1 MLQFRADVLISGEM
15 FLINDRGE
23 LMSQISTSIRAQQ
36 LTEERV
42 KTVRFQT
49 NWLFALLLILQLAAT
64 IITAIVYTPKAWAGS
79 FAQPHIHL
87 YAAIGIGTLLTVV
100 PLYLI
105 ARFPKRYSTQ
115 ITVSIAQGLYSA
127 LLIHLAGGRIETHFH
142 IFGSLAL
149 LAFYRDWKTLIPAT
163 VVVAVDHFGRGM
175 FWPQS
180 VFGVQTAS
188 SFRALEHALWV
199 VFIDIFL
206 IYSCIRGRQDISAM
220 AEVRAGL
227 ENSASKTEKEVHER
241 TAELAESESFLR
253 SILNSQSALL
263 AIIDAKGLVIGTN
276 SAWDGYWADA
286 DGYAKISEGANYL
299 DVCDGL
305 DGPKYEGAIRVADA
319 IRSVLNGESEQE
331 SVVYSWED
339 QDGQHWFRADVTSL
353 FTAKSGAVIA
363 HHDITEQ
370 IQKNIQLEQTYSE
383 LSRLALVAERTDNAV
398 VITDRSGVIEW
409 VNDGFTRLT
418 DYSMDEVVGKKHG
431 TFLIGPA
438 TDPETV
444 EEMRIGLETGTG
456 YNVEVI
462 NYNKSGEPYW
472 IGMELTP
479 VRDAQGELE
488 RFIAVERDI
497 TREVILRQKLV
508 AETELMN
515 AILEAIPFQVYW
527 KNDDLEFEG
536 CNTAFANY
544 VGCNSRE
551 EVIGCDEHQIG
562 QLPPDSIDAFVEDAT
577 VMRTGEPI
585 IDDPRTWEMPNGE
598 ARDLLVSKIPL
609 NDQKGNSTGVVG
621 LFIDITRRNQLEN
634 QLLQAQKLESIGQ
647 LAAGIA
653 HEINTPAQYVGDNT
667 RFLRD
672 EFQGILKVI
681 DNYTS
686 QLDTSAPNKNWE
698 ERAAEIKQTLEE
710 VDYEFIRDEIPQ
722 AIEQSLEGIE
732 RITTIVRAMK
742 DFSHPGSSQKELVDL
757 NQAIDSTATVCSNRW
772 KYAADLEFD
781 FEDSMPHVPCFLGEF
796 NQVILNLIVNAAD
809 AIAEQNAES
818 GDKGKIIVKTSTD
831 GDDAIITIQDNGPGM
846 PEKVQAK
853 IFDPFFTTK
862 VVGKGTG
869 QGLAIS
875 QDVIVQKHGGT
886 IDVQSKEGEGT
897 TFTVRLPLS
906 NTVVQEEAA

>member
-1 MLQFRADVLISGEM
+1 MMKGEH
-15 FLINDRGE
+15 
-23 LMSQISTSIRAQQ
+23 MSQISTSMRAQQ
-36 LTEERV
+36 ITEERV
-42 KTVRFQT
+42 DTVRFQT

-79 FAQPHIHL
+79 FAQPHAHL
-87 YAAIGIGTLLTVV
+87 YAAIGIGTMLTVV

-127 LLIHLAGGRIETHFH
+127 LLIHLSGGRIETHFH

-149 LAFYRDWKTLIPAT
+149 LSFYRDWKTLIPAT
-163 VVVAVDHFGRGM
+163 VVVAADHFGRGM

-180 VFGVQTAS
+180 VFGVQAAS
-188 SFRALEHALWV
+188 SYRALEHALWV
-199 VFIDIFL
+199 VFIDMFL
-206 IYSCIRGRQDISAM
+206 IYSCIRGRQDISDM
-220 AEVRAGL
+220 ARVQAGL
-227 ENSASKTEKEVHER
+227 ENSATETEKEVQVR
-241 TAELAESESFLR
+241 TAELAESESFFR
-253 SILNSQSALL
+253 TILDSQSALL
-263 AIIDAKGLVIGTN
+263 AIIDDQGVVIGTN
-276 SAWDGYWADA
+276 SAWDTFWADTE
-286 DGYAKISEGANYL
+286 GYGQISEGANYL
-299 DVCDGL
+299 DVCDEF
-305 DGPKYEGAIRVADA
+305 DDSKKEGALKVASA
-319 IRSVLNGESEQE
+319 IRSVLYGDSEQE

-339 QDGQHWFRADVTSL
+339 QNGKRWFRADVTSL
-353 FTAKSGAVIA
+353 FTSKSGAVIA

-383 LSRLALVAERTDNAV
+383 LSRLALVAERTDNVV
-398 VITDRSGVIEW
+398 VITDRSGNIEW

-418 DYSMDEVVGKKHG
+418 DYSLNEVIGKKHG
-431 TFLIGPA
+431 TFLNGPA
-438 TDPETV
+438 TNPDTI
-444 EEMRIGLETGTG
+444 EEMRLGLENGSG
-456 YNVEVI
+456 YSVEVI
-462 NYNKSGEPYW
+462 NYDKAGEPYW

-479 VRDAQGELE
+479 VRDADGELE

-508 AETELMN
+508 AETELMD

-536 CNTAFANY
+536 CNTAFAKY
-544 VGCNSRE
+544 VGRESRE
-551 EVIGCDEHQIG
+551 EVIGSDEHQIG

-585 IDDPRTWEMPNGE
+585 IDDNRTWVMPNGDT
-598 ARDLLVSKIPL
+598 RDLLVSKIPL
-609 NDQKGNSTGVVG
+609 NDQNGNSTGVVG
-621 LFIDITRRNQLEN
+621 LFIDVTDRNQLEN
-634 QLLQAQKLESIGQ
+634 QLQQAQKLESIGQ

-672 EFQGILKVI
+672 EFDGILKVI
-681 DNYTS
+681 EKYAS
-686 QLDTSAPNKNWE
+686 QLDISAPSKNWE
-698 ERAAEIKQTLEE
+698 ERAKEIKETLEE
-710 VDYEFIRDEIPQ
+710 VDYEFIREEIPQ

-757 NQAIDSTATVCSNRW
+757 NQAIESTATVCSNKW

-781 FEDSMPHVPCFLGEF
+781 FQYSMPHVPCFLGEF

-809 AIAEQNAES
+809 AIAEQNAEN
-818 GDKGKIIVKTSTD
+818 GEKGKITVSTSIV
-831 GDDAIITIQDNGPGM
+831 GDDAVITVVDNGPGM

-875 QDVIVQKHGGT
+875 QDVIVQKHGGS

-897 TFTVRLPLS
+897 TFTVRHPLS
-906 NTVVQEEAA
+906 NTVVREEAA

>member
-1 MLQFRADVLISGEM
+1 
-15 FLINDRGE
+15 
-23 LMSQISTSIRAQQ
+23 MSQMSTTMRAAQ
-36 LTEERV
+36 LTEERIG
-42 KTVRFQT
+42 TIRFQT
-49 NWLFALLLILQLAAT
+49 NWLFALLLVIQLAAT
-64 IITAIVYTPKAWAGS
+64 IITAIVYTPKAWASS

-87 YAAIGIGTLLTVV
+87 YVAIGLGTLLTAV
-100 PLYLI
+100 PLFLI

-115 ITVSIAQGLYSA
+115 ITVSIAQGLFSA
-127 LLIHLAGGRIETHFH
+127 LLIYLGGGRVETHFH

-149 LAFYRDWKTLIPAT
+149 LSLYRDWKTLIPASL
-163 VVVAVDHFGRGM
+163 VVVIDHFGRGM
-175 FWPQS
+175 FWPQY

-188 SFRALEHALWV
+188 SLRALEHSLWV
-199 VFIDIFL
+199 MFIDVCL
-206 IYSCIRGRQDISAM
+206 IYSCKRGKQDIEAM

-227 ENSASKTEKEVHER
+227 ENSASKTEREVHER

-263 AIIDAKGLVIGTN
+263 AIIDEKGVVIGTN
-276 SAWDGYWADA
+276 SAWDAFWADT
-286 DGYAKISEGANYL
+286 DGYAKISEGANYIE
-299 DVCDGL
+299 VCEGL
-305 DGPKYEGAIRVADA
+305 GGPQYEGALRVASA
-319 IRSVLNGESEQE
+319 IRSVLEGESEKE

-339 QDGQHWFRADVTSL
+339 QGGQHWFRADVTSL
-353 FTAKSGAVIA
+353 FTVKSGAVIA

-398 VITDRSGVIEW
+398 VITDRSGMIEW
-409 VNDGFTRLT
+409 VNEGFTRLT
-418 DYSMDEVVGKKHG
+418 SYSMDEVVGKKHG
-431 TFLIGPA
+431 TFLIGPD
-438 TDPETV
+438 TDPKTV
-444 EEMRIGLETGTG
+444 EEMRLGLETGMG
-456 YNVEVI
+456 YSVEVI
-462 NYNKSGEPYW
+462 NYNKAGKPYW

-479 VRDAQGELE
+479 VRNTQGELE

-497 TREVILRQKLV
+497 TREIVLRQKLV

-527 KNDDLEFEG
+527 KNDELELEG

-551 EVIGCDEHQIG
+551 EVIGSDEHQIG

-585 IDDPRTWEMPNGE
+585 IDDPRTWEMPNGD

-672 EFQGILKVI
+672 EFNGILKVI
-681 DNYTS
+681 EDYS
-686 QLDTSAPNKNWE
+686 RQLDKSMPQKEWD
-698 ERAAEIKQTLEE
+698 ERADEIKQTLDE
-710 VDYEFIRDEIPQ
+710 VDYEFIRNEIPQ

-757 NQAIDSTATVCSNRW
+757 NQAIDSTATVCSNKW

-781 FEDSMPHVPCFLGEF
+781 FQDSMPHVPCFLGEF
-796 NQVILNLIVNAAD
+796 NQVMLNLIVNAAD
-809 AIAEQNAES
+809 AISEQRGDS
-818 GDKGKIIVKTSTD
+818 GEKGKIIVRTCTD
-831 GDDAIITIQDNGPGM
+831 GEDAVITVTDDGPGM
-846 PEKVQAK
+846 AEDVLAK

-886 IDVQSKEGEGT
+886 IDVQSKPGEGT

-906 NTVVQEEAA
+906 KTVVQEEAA

>member
-1 MLQFRADVLISGEM
+1 
-15 FLINDRGE
+15 
-23 LMSQISTSIRAQQ
+23 MSQMSTTMRAAQ
-36 LTEERV
+36 LTEERIG
-42 KTVRFQT
+42 TIRFQT
-49 NWLFALLLILQLAAT
+49 NWLFALLLVIQLAAT
-64 IITAIVYTPKAWAGS
+64 IITAIVYTPKAWASS
-79 FAQPHIHL
+79 FAQPQIHL
-87 YAAIGIGTLLTVV
+87 YVAIGLGTLLTAV
-100 PLYLI
+100 PLFLI

-115 ITVSIAQGLYSA
+115 ITVSIAQGLFSA
-127 LLIHLAGGRIETHFH
+127 LLIYLGGGRVETHFH

-149 LAFYRDWKTLIPAT
+149 LSLYRDWKTLIPASL
-163 VVVAVDHFGRGM
+163 VVVIDHFGRGM
-175 FWPQS
+175 FWPQY

-188 SFRALEHALWV
+188 SLRALEHSLWV
-199 VFIDIFL
+199 MFIDVFL
-206 IYSCIRGRQDISAM
+206 IYSCKRGKQDIEAM

-227 ENSASKTEKEVHER
+227 ENSASKTEREVHER

-263 AIIDAKGLVIGTN
+263 AIIDEKGVVIGTN
-276 SAWDGYWADA
+276 SAWDAFWAGT
-286 DGYAKISEGANYL
+286 DGYAKISEGANYIE
-299 DVCDGL
+299 VCEGL
-305 DGPKYEGAIRVADA
+305 GGPQYEGALRVASA
-319 IRSVLNGESEQE
+319 IRSVLEGESEKE

-353 FTAKSGAVIA
+353 FTVKSGAVIA

-398 VITDRSGVIEW
+398 VITDRSGMIEW
-409 VNDGFTRLT
+409 VNEGFTRLT
-418 DYSMDEVVGKKHG
+418 SYSMDEVVGKKHG
-431 TFLIGPA
+431 TFLIGPD
-438 TDPETV
+438 TDPKTV
-444 EEMRIGLETGTG
+444 EEMRLGLETGMG
-456 YNVEVI
+456 YSVEVI
-462 NYNKSGEPYW
+462 NYNKAGKPYW

-479 VRDAQGELE
+479 VRNTQGELE

-497 TREVILRQKLV
+497 TREIVLRQKLV

-527 KNDDLEFEG
+527 KNDELEFEG

-551 EVIGCDEHQIG
+551 EVIGSDEHQIG

-585 IDDPRTWEMPNGE
+585 IDDPRTWEMPNGD

-672 EFQGILKVI
+672 EFNGILKVI
-681 DNYTS
+681 EDYS
-686 QLDTSAPNKNWE
+686 RQLDKSMPQKEWD
-698 ERAAEIKQTLEE
+698 ERADEIKQTLDE
-710 VDYEFIRDEIPQ
+710 VDYEFIRNEIPQ

-757 NQAIDSTATVCSNRW
+757 NQAIDSTATVCSNKW

-781 FEDSMPHVPCFLGEF
+781 FQDSMPHVPCFLGEF
-796 NQVILNLIVNAAD
+796 NQVMLNLIVNAAD
-809 AIAEQNAES
+809 AISEQRGDS
-818 GDKGKIIVKTSTD
+818 GEKGKIIVRTCTD
-831 GDDAIITIQDNGPGM
+831 GEDAVITVTDDGPGM
-846 PEKVQAK
+846 AEDVLAK

-886 IDVQSKEGEGT
+886 IDVQSKPGEGT

-906 NTVVQEEAA
+906 KTVVQEEAA